1 MDDLE
6 DKPPDDGAS
15 ESAATEPAA
24 DETSARDNALPLVV
38 CVEADADNL
47 ELLHRVLETTGRY
60 RVVGARDGL
69 SGLAL
74 VRRERPALVLLDLD
88 LPVVDGLETFRRL
101 RADEQLAAIPV
112 VAVSA
117 SVMRGERQRCVDA
130 GFAAFVEKPFDIHEL
145 RRLVTELVRG

>member
-6 DKPPDDGAS
+6 DKPPDDGA
-15 ESAATEPAA
+15 AEPKA
-24 DETSARDNALPLVV
+24 EVLPLVV
-38 CVEADADNL
+38 CVAADADNL

-69 SGLAL
+69 SGLEL

-88 LPVVDGLETFRRL
+88 LPVVDGMETFRRL
-101 RADEQLAAIPV
+101 RADAELRSVPV

-117 SVMRGERQRCVDA
+117 SVMRGERQRCLLA
-130 GFAAFVEKPFDIHEL
+130 GFEAFVEKPFDIHEL
-145 RRLVTELVRG
+145 RRLAAELVPG

>member
-1 MDDLE
+1 MDDLD
-6 DKPPDDGAS
+6 DKPPDD
-15 ESAATEPAA
+15 ETEEPRAEEPQG
-24 DETSARDNALPLVV
+24 DKVLPLVA
-38 CVEADADNL
+38 CVAADADNL

-69 SGLAL
+69 SGLEL

-101 RADEQLAAIPV
+101 RADQQLASIPV
-112 VAVSA
+112 VAMSA

-130 GFAAFVEKPFDIHEL
+130 GFKAFVEQPFDIHEL
-145 RRLVTELVRG
+145 RRLVAELVSA